1 MPVRCSGKGRWR
13 FLSTDAGGPGRDRV
27 VFRCASGRYREWGH
41 DCFRM
46 EFRHRCR
53 CLRRRALGRGRSVP
67 ADRTVP
73 DTMGGKG
80 CPASLTGGRSGCG
93 SGEDRAEAGE
103 PTRQSG
109 AGRFSGRAL
118 LIWVLFPRRWRGGA
132 VVTRRPEKVGER
144 EADGRGACFSGED
157 GGGRGGAERRF
168 HLPIYRRFGLLW
180 PADCSGER
188 MRVPYSDR
196 PRLGRRVRPSFGKR
210 GSTISHRHIDR
221 YGRTGKRKGEAA
233 ASPFRGSLSLP
244 AKGRRQSVVRIIWR

>member
-13 FLSTDAGGPGRDRV
+13 FLSADAGGSGRDRV

-67 ADRTVP
+67 ADRTVS
-73 DTMGGKG
+73 DAMGRRG

-103 PTRQSG
+103 PARQSE

-118 LIWVLFPRRWRGGA
+118 LMMGTFS
-132 VVTRRPEKVGER
+132 EKVEGAGPSSRDDRRTGFAPEGEGR
-144 EADGRGACFSGED
+144 KEAAGKGRRAGSGRQGACFSGED
-157 GGGRGGAERRF
+157 GAAGRG
-168 HLPIYRRFGLLW
+168 
-180 PADCSGER
+180 
-188 MRVPYSDR
+188 
-196 PRLGRRVRPSFGKR
+196 
-210 GSTISHRHIDR
+210 
-221 YGRTGKRKGEAA
+221 
-233 ASPFRGSLSLP
+233 
-244 AKGRRQSVVRIIWR
+244 

>member
-1 MPVRCSGKGRWR
+1 MRAGPVGTASC
-13 FLSTDAGGPGRDRV
+13 FDARPDVTG
-27 VFRCASGRYREWGH
+27 EWGH
-41 DCFRM
+41 DCSRTEFRY
-46 EFRHRCR
+46 RHRCR

-73 DTMGGKG
+73 DAMGRRG
-80 CPASLTGGRSGCG
+80 CPTSLTGGRSGCG
-93 SGEDRAEAGE
+93 PGG
-103 PTRQSG
+103 
-109 AGRFSGRAL
+109 SGRTGAAE
-118 LIWVLFPRRWRGGA
+118 RGGT
-132 VVTRRPEKVGER
+132 VF
-144 EADGRGACFSGED
+144 GACFIDMGTFSEKVEGRGRRHATTGGRVLLRRATVGRERPGKGRRAGSGRQ
-157 GGGRGGAERRF
+157 GGVFFGRRWGGRGGAERRF
-168 HLPIYRRFGLLW
+168 HLPMYRRFGLLW